1 MCMHYLT
8 DFLYNSSI
16 SFEMSL
22 STFTFHNNGA
32 FLLKCRKCVYF
43 NSAAAKF
50 FGKGL
55 QVKVQS
61 NIRSKIGVNSFNR
74 NILHLINR
82 RKTYLMTLQL
92 QVCNNKKSITWCCP
106 WSVSVLCWN
115 IYDQLFNIWH
125 VYDLHHV
132 VPRLQHKIATLILN
146 YNIN

>member
-82 RKTYLMTLQL
+82 RKTYLMALQL
-92 QVCNNKKSITWCCP
+92 QVYNNKKVSHDAALEVFQFCAKIYMISFSIYGMCTICTMWYP
-106 WSVSVLCWN
+106 GYSIKL
-115 IYDQLFNIWH
+115 L
-125 VYDLHHV
+125 
-132 VPRLQHKIATLILN
+132 P
-146 YNIN
+146 